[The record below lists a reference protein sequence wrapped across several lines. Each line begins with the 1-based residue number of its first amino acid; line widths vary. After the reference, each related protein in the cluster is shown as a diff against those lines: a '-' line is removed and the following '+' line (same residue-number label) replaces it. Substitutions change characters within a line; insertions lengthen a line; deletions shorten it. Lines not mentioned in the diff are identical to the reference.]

1 MYDYSFNK
9 TGAAQP
15 EYTITADDCDSMVAI
30 ECVPMDERGRRVS
43 TDVKYSICTLMNVL
57 NLLGGNYLDVQA
69 LISCG
74 LWFVIRRVTLSQSWQ
89 MMVTGSHKVGGLY
102 YTTSWPYS

>member
-1 MYDYSFNK
+1 MLFTNLVQLFFHK

-43 TDVKYSICTLMNVL
+43 TDVPIQFVL
-57 NLLGGNYLDVQA
+57 NDCLESAWWVL
-69 LISCG
+69 
-74 LWFVIRRVTLSQSWQ
+74 
-89 MMVTGSHKVGGLY
+89 
-102 YTTSWPYS
+102 P